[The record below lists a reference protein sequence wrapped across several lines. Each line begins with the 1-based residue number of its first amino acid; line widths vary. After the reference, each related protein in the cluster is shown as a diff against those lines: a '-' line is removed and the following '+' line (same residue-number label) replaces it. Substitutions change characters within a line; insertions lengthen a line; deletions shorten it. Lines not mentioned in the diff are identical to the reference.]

1 MMIPLV
7 LRRFATSRIATFC
20 VLAAPVVAGPVQA
33 QGERVHTQGAV
44 GGGLSFAGGSPPTSA
59 GAGLAGHA
67 GLRHQRENLVFSV
80 RAGTNY
86 GGTAPT
92 DLAGG
97 LRDRF
102 DEVALM
108 VGYALLHREGGSQV
122 VLSAG
127 VASVSGE
134 RVGTGPAPFFGT
146 GNVPFKTR
154 VGIPL
159 QMSFSAPGG
168 GSGFGLTAH
177 ANLNPEEVFGAV
189 TATYLIGL
197 GRPR

>member
-1 MMIPLV
+1 MIQLILPRL
-7 LRRFATSRIATFC
+7 ATSGIVTSFVVAAL
-20 VLAAPVVAGPVQA
+20 VLAAPVQA
-33 QGERVHTQGAV
+33 QSESVHTELVV
-44 GGGLSFAGGSPPTSA
+44 GGGISFAGGSPTTSA
-59 GAGLAGHA
+59 GPGLAGHT

-92 DLAGG
+92 TIPGG

-102 DEVALM
+102 DEAALM
-108 VGYALLHREGGSQV
+108 AGYAVHRSENAQV

-134 RVGTGPAPFFGT
+134 RVGTGPEPHFGT
-146 GNVPFKTR
+146 TNVAFKTQ
-154 VGIPL
+154 VGVPL
-159 QMSFSAPGG
+159 QMALSGAGG

-177 ANLNPEEVFGAV
+177 VNLNPEEVFGAV
-189 TATYLIGL
+189 TVTYLIGL
-197 GRPR
+197 GRHR